1 MIVSNT
7 YIDLIC
13 LIDNYKVE
21 IRNLREMN
29 VGEKIDRRD
38 EAISVLTQVCL
49 DLENITKKL
58 EVKGKINEP

>member
-1 MIVSNT
+1 MIVSDT

-49 DLENITKKL
+49 DLENIAKKL
-58 EVKGKINEP
+58 EVKGGGNK

>member
-49 DLENITKKL
+49 DLENIAKKL
-58 EVKGKINEP
+58 EVKGGE